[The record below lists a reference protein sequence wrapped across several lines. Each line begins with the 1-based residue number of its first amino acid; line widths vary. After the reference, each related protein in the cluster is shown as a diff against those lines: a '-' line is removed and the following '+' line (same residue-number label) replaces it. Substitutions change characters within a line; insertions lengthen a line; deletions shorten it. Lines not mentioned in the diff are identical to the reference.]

1 MRYRIPSTLLSETF
15 DWFRRCGEAQRECQ
29 VLWTSEWALPAAII
43 EVVHPQHLA
52 HPGGFELA
60 SDWING
66 LWLELARAGRGIR
79 VQVHTHPKEAFHS
92 GIDDDYPIIH
102 SAGFLSLVIPDFAS
116 GPVGFE
122 RAYLAE
128 ITSDG
133 AWREVSADSR
143 LEIIE

>member
-1 MRYRIPSTLLSETF
+1 M
-15 DWFRRCGEAQRECQ
+15 
-29 VLWTSEWALPAAII
+29 LWTSEWAHPWTIS

-52 HPGGFELA
+52 HAGGFELA

-92 GIDDDYPIIH
+92 GIDDDFPIIH
-102 SAGFLSLVIPDFAS
+102 SVGFLSLVIPDFATGS
-116 GPVGFE
+116 AGLD

-128 ITSDG
+128 ITPDG
-133 AWREVSADSR
+133 TWREVAPDSR